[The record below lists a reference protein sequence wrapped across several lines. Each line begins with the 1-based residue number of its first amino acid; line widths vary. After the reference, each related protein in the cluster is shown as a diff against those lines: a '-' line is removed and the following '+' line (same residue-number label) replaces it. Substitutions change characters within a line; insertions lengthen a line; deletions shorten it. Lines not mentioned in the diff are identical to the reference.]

1 MKDRNYMEMAVEIGQ
16 KGMRSGAGG
25 PFGAVVVKDNLV
37 ISAAHN
43 RVFELNDPTAHA
55 EVEAIR
61 LACKNLNSY
70 QLNGATIY
78 TTCEPCPMC
87 LGAIYWARPDK
98 VIFGCT
104 RNDAAKIGFDDEF
117 IYQEIN
123 TPFAERKIPLIANF
137 RNLALPLFKEWEV
150 MDKPFLY

>member
-1 MKDRNYMEMAVEIGQ
+1 MKDRNYMELAVEIGQ

-25 PFGAVVVKDNLV
+25 PFGAVIVKDNHV

-43 RVFELNDPTAHA
+43 RVIELNDPTAHA

-70 QLNGATIY
+70 QLTGTTIY

-104 RNDAAKIGFDDEF
+104 RNDAALIGFDDEF
-117 IYQEIN
+117 IYREIN
-123 TPFAERKIPLIANF
+123 TPFAERKIPLIPDF
-137 RNLALPLFKEWEV
+137 RDLALILFKEWEV

>member
-1 MKDRNYMEMAVEIGQ
+1 MELAVEIGQ

-25 PFGAVVVKDNLV
+25 PFGAIIVKDNHV

-43 RVFELNDPTAHA
+43 RVIELNDPTAHA

-70 QLNGATIY
+70 QLTGTTIY

-104 RNDAAKIGFDDEF
+104 RNDAALIGFDDEF
-117 IYQEIN
+117 IYREIN
-123 TPFAERKIPLIANF
+123 TPFAERKIPLISEF
-137 RNLALPLFKEWEV
+137 RDLALILFKEWEV